1 MADDIGTR
9 FRVTLKMLRA
19 TNRAN
24 FRRRGEQ
31 DGLPPPRP
39 GEGLVDWMVRA
50 GIAATPQDAAAG
62 LAKASQL
69 EKLLD
74 EVDELARVSQTTSF
88 LQTEGPDGAQPAGL
102 GRPGNF

>member
-1 MADDIGTR
+1 MANDIGTR

-31 DGLPPPRP
+31 DGLAPPRP
-39 GEGLVDWMVRA
+39 GEALVDWMVRSGLA
-50 GIAATPQDAAAG
+50 KTPEDAAAG
-62 LAKASQL
+62 IARAARI

-74 EVDELARVSQTTSF
+74 EVDELARAS
-88 LQTEGPDGAQPAGL
+88 PPAA
-102 GRPGNF
+102 N

>member
-1 MADDIGTR
+1 MVVDGTR
-9 FRVTLKMLRA
+9 FKMILKMLRA

-24 FRRRGEQ
+24 FRRKGEP

-50 GIAATPQDAAAG
+50 GVAATPQNAAAG

-69 EKLLD
+69 EKLLE
-74 EVDELARVSQTTSF
+74 EVEDLARASQTTSF
-88 LQTEGPDGAQPAGL
+88 LQTEGPDGA
-102 GRPGNF
+102 